1 MTNFSTE
8 NNGPEFGG
16 GTGCD
21 VSVLVEALLNLGVA
35 STADFSLLVTL
46 LSLRDEFLIDNV
58 LGLVTLEFGFCV
70 LDKLLPLD
78 VIGVENFTL
87 GVYKLL
93 RANFDPS
100 IGFLWEPMPGVP
112 RCSNNELD
120 IGRELSNDGK
130 GFLVS

>member
-21 VSVLVEALLNLGVA
+21 ESVFVEALLNLGAA

-78 VIGVENFTL
+78 ITGVENFTL

-93 RANFDPS
+93 RANFDPR
-100 IGFLWEPMPGVP
+100 IGFPWEPMPGVP
-112 RCSNNELD
+112 RCSNNELQT
-120 IGRELSNDGK
+120 GRELSNDGK